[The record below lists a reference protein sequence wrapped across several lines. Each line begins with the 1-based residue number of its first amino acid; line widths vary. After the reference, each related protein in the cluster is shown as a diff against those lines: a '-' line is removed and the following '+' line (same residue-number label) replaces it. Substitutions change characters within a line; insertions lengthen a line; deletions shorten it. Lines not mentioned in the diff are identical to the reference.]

1 MYFRVLFKSAV
12 QYKLKI
18 NLIFCNA
25 GQHFV
30 IWSSILKNK
39 KIICGIGV
47 IFDFTKYYFEIYFF
61 FFKGDF
67 IL

>member
-1 MYFRVLFKSAV
+1 M

-30 IWSSILKNK
+30 IWSSILKNEKK

-47 IFDFTKYYFEIYFF
+47 IFDFTKYYFDFF
-61 FFKGDF
+61 FFLKGDV